1 MIPLAPTTYWRGRVD
16 EKLTDHGEAIDELRE
31 DVDDLQRARWKFSG
45 VLAVVIVFASLTGGC
60 LATVA
65 AYLILAA
72 LHNPAAP
79 H

>member
-1 MIPLAPTTYWRGRVD
+1 MLQPLGYWRGQVD
-16 EKLTDHGEAIDELRE
+16 EQLEDHEVAIDELRE

-45 VLAVVIVFASLTGGC
+45 VLAVVIVLASLAGGC